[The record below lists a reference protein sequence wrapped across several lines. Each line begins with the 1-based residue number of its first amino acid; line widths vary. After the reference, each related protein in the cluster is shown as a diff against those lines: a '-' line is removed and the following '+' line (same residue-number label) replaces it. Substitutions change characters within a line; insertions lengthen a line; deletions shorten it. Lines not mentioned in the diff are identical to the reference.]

1 MNKTWWSKDSC
12 RDKVI
17 MKKSQVEKKKKKT
30 ESKEIKV
37 ITSAKLSKSY

>member
-1 MNKTWWSKDSC
+1 MKQGFLQRQGDYE
-12 RDKVI
+12 
-17 MKKSQVEKKKKKT
+17 KKSSAKKKKT